1 MREST
6 PIMSVFVT
14 RDLRAAGTNAKV
26 LKMNLRLA
34 RDRPQ
39 SEKGSRFL
47 IAAACTTILSL
58 AEIACSGAPAKPAA
72 GSATAAPPAGQSAKA
87 APAEYIIGAGDTLSV
102 VVAQNPDLSA
112 ESVPVRPDGRIST
125 PLANDVVAVGR
136 TPTQLAREI
145 ESKLRDFV
153 RTPNVTV
160 IVRTAVGDL
169 GQVKVIGNGVT
180 TPKAVPYHSG
190 MRVLDL
196 VVAAGGLSQ
205 FAAGNR
211 AMVVR
216 TDADGTTHQIKV
228 RLADLLG
235 HGTVS
240 ENILLQPGDILVIP
254 ESWF

>member
-1 MREST
+1 
-6 PIMSVFVT
+6 
-14 RDLRAAGTNAKV
+14 
-26 LKMNLRLA
+26 MNGSIA
-34 RDRPQ
+34 SGRPQ
-39 SEKGSRFL
+39 STSGPRFL
-47 IAAACTTILSL
+47 LPAACATVLSL
-58 AEIACSGAPAKPAA
+58 ALIACSSEPMKGAAA
-72 GSATAAPPAGQSAKA
+72 PEPPVTAAPPARQAAKA
-87 APAEYIIGAGDTLSV
+87 GPSEYIIGAGDTLSV

-112 ESVPVRPDGRIST
+112 ENVPVRPDGRVST
-125 PLANDVVAVGR
+125 PLANDVVAVGS
-136 TPTQLAREI
+136 TPTQLARDI
-145 ESKLRDFV
+145 ESRLRDYV
-153 RTPNVTV
+153 RAPNVTV

-180 TPKAVPYHSG
+180 APKAFPYHSG

-216 TDADGTTHQIKV
+216 TNPDGTTHQIKV

-235 HGTVS
+235 HGNVA
-240 ENILLQPGDILVIP
+240 ENILLQPGDILVVP

>member
-1 MREST
+1 MGCDRPRRGNRWSLIRLTALSMGLTACSGT
-6 PIMSVFVT
+6 PAKADAAPAAPPGAAADAPAT
-14 RDLRAAGTNAKV
+14 KAAGT
-26 LKMNLRLA
+26 
-34 RDRPQ
+34 
-39 SEKGSRFL
+39 SE
-47 IAAACTTILSL
+47 
-58 AEIACSGAPAKPAA
+58 
-72 GSATAAPPAGQSAKA
+72 
-87 APAEYIIGAGDTLSV
+87 YVIGAGDTLSV

-145 ESKLRDFV
+145 ESKLREYV
-153 RTPNVTV
+153 RAPNVTV
-160 IVRTAVGDL
+160 IVRTAIGEM

-180 TPKAVPYHSG
+180 APKAFPYHSG

-211 AMVVR
+211 AKVIR
-216 TDADGTTHQIKV
+216 TDPDGTTHQIKV
-228 RLADLLG
+228 RLADLVG
-235 HGTVS
+235 KGNVS
-240 ENILLQPGDILVIP
+240 ENILLQPGDILVVP

>member
-1 MREST
+1 MKGR
-6 PIMSVFVT
+6 MGRGRARRANRWALVT
-14 RDLRAAGTNAKV
+14 QVASATIASLV
-26 LKMNLRLA
+26 L
-34 RDRPQ
+34 
-39 SEKGSRFL
+39 
-47 IAAACTTILSL
+47 C
-58 AEIACSGAPAKPAA
+58 ACSGAPVKPQALAA
-72 GSATAAPPAGQSAKA
+72 GGSAAGASKPGAT
-87 APAEYIIGAGDTLSV
+87 EYIIGAGDTLSV

-136 TPTQLAREI
+136 TPTQLARDI
-145 ESKLRDFV
+145 EAKLREYV

-160 IVRTAVGDL
+160 IVRTAVGEL
-169 GQVKVIGNGVT
+169 GQVKVIGAGVT
-180 TPKAVPYHSG
+180 APKAFPYHSG

-211 AMVVR
+211 AMLIR
-216 TDADGTTHQIKV
+216 TEPDGSTRQIKV

-240 ENILLQPGDILVIP
+240 ENILLQPGDILVVP

>member
-1 MREST
+1 
-6 PIMSVFVT
+6 
-14 RDLRAAGTNAKV
+14 
-26 LKMNLRLA
+26 MNLKVA
-34 RDRPQ
+34 RDRPLG
-39 SEKGSRFL
+39 ERASRTL
-47 IAAACTTILSL
+47 IALACATVSFV
-58 AEIACSGAPAKPAA
+58 AIACSGAPAKPAA
-72 GSATAAPPAGQSAKA
+72 VSATVALPAGQPAKA
-87 APAEYIIGAGDTLSV
+87 GPAEYIIGAGDTLSV

-153 RTPNVTV
+153 RAPNVTV
-160 IVRTAVGDL
+160 IVRTAAGEL
-169 GQVKVIGNGVT
+169 GQVKVIGKGVT
-180 TPKAVPYHSG
+180 APKAVPYHSG

-216 TDADGTTHQIKV
+216 TDADGATHQIKV

-235 HGTVS
+235 RGTVS

>member
-1 MREST
+1 MGCDRPRRGNRWSLIRLAALSLGLTACSGT
-6 PIMSVFVT
+6 PAKADAAPTAPPVAAADAPAT
-14 RDLRAAGTNAKV
+14 KAAGT
-26 LKMNLRLA
+26 
-34 RDRPQ
+34 
-39 SEKGSRFL
+39 SE
-47 IAAACTTILSL
+47 
-58 AEIACSGAPAKPAA
+58 
-72 GSATAAPPAGQSAKA
+72 
-87 APAEYIIGAGDTLSV
+87 YVIGAGDTLSV

-145 ESKLRDFV
+145 ESKLREYV
-153 RTPNVTV
+153 RAPNVTV
-160 IVRTAVGDL
+160 IVRTAIGEM

-180 TPKAVPYHSG
+180 APKAFPYHSG

-211 AMVVR
+211 AKVIR
-216 TDADGTTHQIKV
+216 TDPDGTTHQIKV
-228 RLADLLG
+228 RLADLVG
-235 HGTVS
+235 RGNVS
-240 ENILLQPGDILVIP
+240 ENILLQPGDILVVP

>member
-1 MREST
+1 MK
-6 PIMSVFVT
+6 
-14 RDLRAAGTNAKV
+14 LRVAH
-26 LKMNLRLA
+26 
-34 RDRPQ
+34 DRPQ
-39 SEKGSRFL
+39 GERASRSL
-47 IAAACTTILSL
+47 IALACAAVLSL
-58 AEIACSGAPAKPAA
+58 VGIACSGAPSKPAA
-72 GSATAAPPAGQSAKA
+72 ASATAAAPASAKA
-87 APAEYIIGAGDTLSV
+87 GPAEYIIGAGDTLSV

-153 RTPNVTV
+153 RAPNVTV
-160 IVRTAVGDL
+160 IVRTAVGEL
-169 GQVKVIGNGVT
+169 GQVKVIGKGVT
-180 TPKAVPYHSG
+180 APKAVPYHSG

-211 AMVVR
+211 AMLVR
-216 TDADGTTHQIKV
+216 TEADGATHQIKV

-235 HGTVS
+235 RGTVS

>member
-1 MREST
+1 MR
-6 PIMSVFVT
+6 
-14 RDLRAAGTNAKV
+14 LRIEWV
-26 LKMNLRLA
+26 RS
-34 RDRPQ
+34 Q
-39 SEKGSRFL
+39 SERGSRFF
-47 IAAACTTILSL
+47 ISAGGATVLSL
-58 AEIACSGAPAKPAA
+58 ALIACSGQPSKPAA
-72 GSATAAPPAGQSAKA
+72 AAVPTITAPASQAAKA
-87 APAEYIIGAGDTLSV
+87 APGEYVIGAGDTLSV

-145 ESKLRDFV
+145 ESQLREYV
-153 RTPNVTV
+153 RAPNVTV

-180 TPKAVPYHSG
+180 TPKAFPYHSG

-211 AMVVR
+211 AMVIR
-216 TDADGTTHQIKV
+216 TEPDGTTHQIKV
-228 RLADLLG
+228 KLADLLG
-235 HGTVS
+235 HGNVS
-240 ENILLQPGDILVIP
+240 ENILLQPGDILVVP